1 MSPHTNSSSF
11 CNNLPH
17 HIHKAYLLPN
27 ERALTR
33 RKDEPLQLSDLMQFS
48 TLLQAGLRQ
57 KILQNKT
64 DWTTWNEKY
73 SCGEWSLRAWTGA
86 DW

>member
-33 RKDEPLQLSDLMQFS
+33 KKDEPLQLSDLMQFS
-48 TLLQAGLRQ
+48 TLLQARLRQ
-57 KILQNKT
+57 KVLQT
-64 DWTTWNEKY
+64 WTVWTTRIERLSWY
-73 SCGEWSLRAWTGA
+73 EWRFKTWAGA